1 MKYAPIVIF
10 VYNRLSLT
18 KKTINFL
25 KKNKLIKKSEVY
37 FFSDGPKNNLDNK
50 KVEEVRKYIR
60 NTNFS
65 KKKKII
71 VSKKNKGLKKNITE
85 GLNYI
90 FQKYTKCIVLED
102 DICVS
107 KDFLKLMNFYL
118 NLYKLKYN
126 VASIE
131 GYMYPVKFSK
141 NIESTFFLKGSG
153 GWGWG
158 TWRRSW
164 KNYTNNRNLL
174 MKKVN
179 KMSKDQLYDFNYNN
193 SYNYY
198 KILKSNKN
206 SWAINWYTINYLKN
220 KYTLFFKHSLVKN
233 VGFGSES
240 THTRLNYDLNK
251 NFKIKTN
258 KIFIP
263 KKIFENKNVKD
274 EISIFLRLQFNY
286 FNKFKQILKN
296 IL

>member
-50 KVEEVRKYIR
+50 KVEEVRRYIR

-71 VSKKNKGLKKNITE
+71 ESKKNKGLKKNITG

-90 FQKYTKCIVLED
+90 FKKYTKCIILED

-174 MKKVN
+174 IKKVN
-179 KMSKDQLYDFNYNN
+179 KMSKDQL
-193 SYNYY
+193 YNYY

-240 THTRLNYDLNK
+240 TNTRLNYNLNK
-251 NFKIKTN
+251 NFKINTN

-263 KKIFENKNVKD
+263 KKILENKNIKD
-274 EISIFLRLQFNY
+274 EISIFLRLKFNY